1 MKAILAPEQSRMARR
16 ALGMTQNQ
24 VIEKGHL
31 SGYKLKQFESG
42 FADPEGVAPFLRKLR
57 DFYETQGHE
66 FTDLPYASNDP
77 IAGEAVRVVR
87 DALIVC
93 DRLTHSQRGE
103 IQDRL
108 RNLLVELQSDIRQ
121 KAGSGVFDMYD
132 DATDLA
138 RDKAITVLAEV
149 GVLYAA
155 LFGNCLFKTPS
166 KALLNAPREAKTIS
180 DVLSIRFAEAH
191 KFISGDADIAS
202 DSSDVTTTQAQLQ
215 R

>member
-1 MKAILAPEQSRMARR
+1 M
-16 ALGMTQNQ
+16 
-24 VIEKGHL
+24 
-31 SGYKLKQFESG
+31 
-42 FADPEGVAPFLRKLR
+42 
-57 DFYETQGHE
+57 
-66 FTDLPYASNDP
+66 
-77 IAGEAVRVVR
+77 
-87 DALIVC
+87 C